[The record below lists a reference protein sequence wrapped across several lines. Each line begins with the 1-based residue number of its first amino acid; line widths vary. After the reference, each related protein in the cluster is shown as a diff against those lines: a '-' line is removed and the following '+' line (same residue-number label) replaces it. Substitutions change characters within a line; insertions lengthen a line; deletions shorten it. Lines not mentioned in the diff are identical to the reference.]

1 MNGVGW
7 FLSIL
12 LLTAFA
18 GGAHAGDWQAQR
30 EFPGMDTDAT
40 VAIAVKK
47 AERAY
52 AKRDYENAMW
62 HYRTTLVPVGDKFAQ
77 YMVGY
82 MYANGEGV
90 ERDPEAAA
98 AWFLLAAERGQPQ
111 LVEISQQAIAALS
124 PEAQVRARLEAE
136 RLRAEYGDQ
145 QLLVRLLRTDQSR
158 LREQTGSRSGNCDQP
173 GRVTLSTEDQQSQ
186 SISMQHFCEVMQAR
200 IDTRKAYLEQYTVH
214 GDLPNVTTEGMAADR
229 RR

>member
-12 LLTAFA
+12 LLTALA

-30 EFPGMDTDAT
+30 DFPGMDTDAT

-52 AKRDYENAMW
+52 AK
-62 HYRTTLVPVGDKFAQ
+62 
-77 YMVGY
+77 
-82 MYANGEGV
+82 
-90 ERDPEAAA
+90 RDPEAAA

-111 LVEISQQAIAALS
+111 LVEISQRAITALS

-158 LREQTGSRSGNCDQP
+158 FREQTGSRSGNCDQP

-200 IDTRKAYLEQYTVH
+200 IATRKAYLEQYTVH

-229 RR
+229 RP